1 MKIDVNTLEY
11 KRLTI
16 DSIPLILE
24 VQEEAFAYANG
35 NTDFLRRNTY
45 ETLAPCFDGDSIV
58 LGSFS
63 GETLVAF
70 GILFVAGSGSENL
83 AKDVERID
91 DILTSANVKL
101 VIVRPDYRG
110 NGLQRELVKKLE
122 DSAKDM
128 GYAWLCATVAPTNNW
143 SYDNFIKSGF
153 ELDKILV
160 KYGGLTRALLVKKI

>member
-58 LGSFS
+58 LGAFS

-70 GILFVAGSGSENL
+70 GILFVAGSGGENL